1 MAKFEFGPEEVW
13 FRLIIKKIPDHPDL
27 FLPGSVEKAQDILRI
42 GKLKVGAARA
52 WAEAAGIICKQKGKF
67 FLTPLGRLIA
77 RHDEYLEEDG
87 IWWVIHYNLARQGS
101 DAWFYSFYLNEF
113 APDTFHRDD
122 FEQAIREHWDTT
134 HEKPMTDSV
143 YKKLVYPPFKQ
154 LLIGTEDSKGTRLGS
169 KFGMLTEAEEKDT
182 LARTPFTAV
191 PVPKAVFCF
200 ALLDWSLQEKRT
212 SVHLEKL
219 FESGGVGK
227 IFRLERETLDS
238 LLVTAGEDYQKEVCW
253 ISHTAG
259 LNSVSIMQVPPL
271 ALVSAYYHELDGK
284 DPMAALASGKED
296 IERLMQ
302 E

>member
-1 MAKFEFGPEEVW
+1 MAEFKFGFEEVW

-27 FLPGSVEKAQDILRI
+27 FLPASVEKAQDILRI

-67 FLTPLGRLIA
+67 LLTPLGRLIA

-113 APDTFHRDD
+113 TPDTFHRDD
-122 FEQAIREHWDTT
+122 FEQAIREHWDAS
-134 HEKPMTDSV
+134 HEKSMTDSV

-154 LLIGTEDSKGTRLGS
+154 LLLGTEDSKGTRLGS
-169 KFGMLTEAEEKDT
+169 KFGLLTEAEEKDT
-182 LARTPFTAV
+182 FTRASFTAV

-219 FESGGVGK
+219 LEPGGVGR

-238 LLVTAGEDYQKEVCW
+238 LLVTAGEEYQKEVCW

-259 LNSVSIMQVPPL
+259 LNSVSIMQLPPL

-284 DPMAALASGKED
+284 DPLAALACGKED
-296 IERLMQ
+296 MEMMQ
-302 E
+302 